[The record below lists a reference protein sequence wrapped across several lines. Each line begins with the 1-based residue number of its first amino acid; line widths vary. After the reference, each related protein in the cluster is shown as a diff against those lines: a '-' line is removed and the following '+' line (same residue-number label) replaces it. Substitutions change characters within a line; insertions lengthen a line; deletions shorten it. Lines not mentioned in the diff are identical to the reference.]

1 MTLPASGAI
10 DLGEVDVELGYSA
23 SATISLND
31 AAVRSLFGISS
42 GSISLAN
49 GYGKSHN
56 QSGVI
61 NITIASN
68 IKNYNIFTNRG
79 SNYIAGNSV
88 ITLTINSG
96 VVVGSTSRTTYSLD
110 TGSGWTTGDTI
121 SIVNNGY
128 IAGAGGNGGRGGS
141 SSLATGGSGLAG
153 GPGINLQWPVS
164 ITNANGYIYS
174 GGGGG
179 GGGGGSNCGGGGGAG
194 SIAGVGGRGSHYGV
208 NGGLV
213 SGGSCGTAGGATGG
227 GVRIGHGG
235 VLGQNGDNG
244 GVYGGGGGGG
254 GASGGHG
261 GGHSGGHGG
270 TGGGHGL
277 AIHTNGKAITWVSG
291 NTRVYGGIT

>member
-31 AAVRSLFGISS
+31 AAVRSLFGIPS

-49 GYGKSHN
+49 GYGKSHSN
-56 QSGVI
+56 SNVI

-68 IKNYNIFTNRG
+68 VKNYNIYTNRG
-79 SNYIAGNSV
+79 SNYRAGISTIN
-88 ITLTINSG
+88 LTINSG

-110 TGSGWTTGDTI
+110 TGSGWATGDTI

-128 IAGAGGNGGRGGS
+128 IAGAGGKGGRGNS
-141 SSLATGGSGLAG
+141 TTFATGTPGIAG

-179 GGGGGSNCGGGGGAG
+179 GGGGGSNGDGGGGGAG
-194 SIAGVGGRGSHYGV
+194 SISGVGGNGYQYGN

-213 SGGSCGTAGGATGG
+213 NGGNGGG
-227 GVRIGHGG
+227 GVHIAYGG
-235 VLGQNGDNG
+235 GLGQNGGNG
-244 GVYGGGGGGG
+244 SPYGSGGGGGGG
-254 GASGGHG
+254 GASGGKGGKG
-261 GGHSGGHGG
+261 GGMAAAGGN
-270 TGGGHGL
+270 GGGHGL
-277 AIHTNGKAITWVSG
+277 AINTNGNAITWVSG

>member
-49 GYGKSHN
+49 GYGKSHSN
-56 QSGVI
+56 SNVV

-68 IKNYNIFTNRG
+68 VKNYNIFANRG
-79 SNYIAGNSV
+79 SNYRAGISTIN
-88 ITLTINSG
+88 LTINSG
-96 VVVGSTSRTTYSLD
+96 IVVGSTSASTYSLD
-110 TGSGWTTGDTI
+110 TGSGWTIGDTI

-128 IAGAGGNGGRGGS
+128 IAGAGGDGGKGASASLGNGAPGI
-141 SSLATGGSGLAG
+141 AG

-179 GGGGGSNCGGGGGAG
+179 GGGGGSNGGGGGGGAG
-194 SIAGVGGRGSHYGV
+194 SIAGVGGHGPNYGV

-213 SGGSCGTAGGATGG
+213 NGGNGGGAKNPGG
-227 GVRIGHGG
+227 GG
-235 VLGQNGDNG
+235 LGQNGAG
-244 GVYGGGGGGG
+244 GGIFYSGGGGGGG

-261 GGHSGGHGG
+261 GNANFAQGG